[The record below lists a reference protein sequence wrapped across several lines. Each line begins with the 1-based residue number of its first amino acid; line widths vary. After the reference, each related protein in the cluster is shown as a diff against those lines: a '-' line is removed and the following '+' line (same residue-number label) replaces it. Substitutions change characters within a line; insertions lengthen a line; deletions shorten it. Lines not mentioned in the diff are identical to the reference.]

1 MVIYGKLVGKYS
13 SPMDPSLEMVN
24 GLRLYF
30 LVYETITRKLGKS
43 NASSFVA
50 GGCAGGRSDI
60 SAQTWEVGEHIY
72 NITI

>member
-1 MVIYGKLVGKYS
+1 
-13 SPMDPSLEMVN
+13 MDPSLEMVN

-30 LVYETITRKLGKS
+30 LVYEIITRKLGKS

-60 SAQTWEVGEHIY
+60 SAQTWEVGEHI
-72 NITI
+72 I